1 MHGCTGC
8 RSRLG
13 RSGAAGVELVLVDE
27 LRMRLLEKALEVQQ
41 AAVDRSDLGIE
52 RIRGPEGAKASG

>member
-1 MHGCTGC
+1 
-8 RSRLG
+8 
-13 RSGAAGVELVLVDE
+13 
-27 LRMRLLEKALEVQQ
+27 MRLLEKALEVQQ